1 MGKDPLDVY
10 AALASCPNCGCFERK
25 GTVRCSE
32 CGTFHSGIHMEERN
46 APANPEPVQ
55 REPIDPTAYSLSA
68 EQALPDEI
76 FEETEDLVNW
86 DGGSSDFT
94 MEEIEEL
101 PLSRVDPDDLVLPDP
116 EDLTRVED

>member
-1 MGKDPLDVY
+1 
-10 AALASCPNCGCFERK
+10 
-25 GTVRCSE
+25 
-32 CGTFHSGIHMEERN
+32 MEERN
-46 APANPEPVQ
+46 VLPNAEPIQ
-55 REPIDPTAYSLSA
+55 REPIDPTAYSLSS

-94 MEEIEEL
+94 MEEIEER

-116 EDLTRVED
+116 EDLTKFED